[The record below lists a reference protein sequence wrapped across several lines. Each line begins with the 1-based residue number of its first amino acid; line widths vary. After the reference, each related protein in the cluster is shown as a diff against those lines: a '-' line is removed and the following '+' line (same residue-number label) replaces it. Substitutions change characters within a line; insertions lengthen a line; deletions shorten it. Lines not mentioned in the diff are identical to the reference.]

1 MGESFGAKLLNI
13 GKLHANDT
21 SFEGHKLNGQKLT
34 KFPNTWDIKGANA
47 YIENGANIG
56 SRITA
61 TRVAAGLVLA
71 GPIGGIIGGL
81 AKKDRNKI
89 YVLIETTN
97 NEVVSIETKAKDEAK
112 ARAFINKVNAAA
124 KL

>member
-21 SFEGHKLNGQKLT
+21 SFEGHKLNGQKLS
-34 KFPNTWDIKGANA
+34 KFPQSWDIKGAKA

-71 GPIGGIIGGL
+71 GPVGAIIGGL

-112 ARAFINKVNAAA
+112 ARAFVNKVNAAA
-124 KL
+124 QL

>member
-1 MGESFGAKLLNI
+1 MAQSLGAKILAHAN
-13 GKLHANDT
+13 LHANDT

-71 GPIGGIIGGL
+71 GPIGGIIGGM

-97 NEVVSIETKAKDEAK
+97 NEVVSIEAKAKDETK

-124 KL
+124 KI